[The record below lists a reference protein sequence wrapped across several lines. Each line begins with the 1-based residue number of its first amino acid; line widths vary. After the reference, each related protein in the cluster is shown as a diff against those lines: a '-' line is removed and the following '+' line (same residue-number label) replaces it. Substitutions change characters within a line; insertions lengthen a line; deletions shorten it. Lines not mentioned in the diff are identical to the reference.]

1 MDVGFSMSNS
11 SPGEESP
18 FDLSKKVIQKFVQR
32 QVTIFF
38 FHQQPQPLVETR
50 FLVNTFIFFCQVFAE
65 TKDEVALVLFGTDA
79 TKNPL
84 EQDEQYQNIVVHRHL
99 MVPDFDLLEEIEHQ
113 IHPEGQQADCIFFVW
128 HALVCCKKGY

>member
-1 MDVGFSMSNS
+1 M
-11 SPGEESP
+11 
-18 FDLSKKVIQKFVQR
+18 
-32 QVTIFF
+32 
-38 FHQQPQPLVETR
+38 
-50 FLVNTFIFFCQVFAE
+50 NTFIFFCQVFAE

-113 IHPEGQQADCIFFVW
+113 IHPEGQQADCIFFV
-128 HALVCCKKGY
+128 